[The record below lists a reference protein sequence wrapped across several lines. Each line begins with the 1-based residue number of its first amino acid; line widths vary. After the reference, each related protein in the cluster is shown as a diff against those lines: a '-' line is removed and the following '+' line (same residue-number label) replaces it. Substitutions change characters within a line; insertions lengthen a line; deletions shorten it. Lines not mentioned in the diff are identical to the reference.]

1 MRIRTQ
7 LTAALGLASLVAV
20 LILTGLAHVTRQAQ
34 AGLDEQ
40 AESQQ
45 VARDVANML
54 LLTNEFSVYGSGR
67 AATQW
72 RARHAQLLSAVDHAM
87 LRHSTP
93 LPELVA
99 LRADIDD
106 LSALFDKLAEV
117 DQAPASPLT
126 QRRRDLLL
134 ERLLA
139 ETHEVVER
147 RHRWSVVIGEAR
159 QQDQHLYTAM
169 VLAAPAALLLL
180 LLFLG
185 LLIGRRVLK
194 PLAQLKSAAVAM
206 QSGDLDARCD
216 SAAQDELGATA
227 RAVDAMAR
235 TLQQQS
241 AALALSEHRLR
252 MIADNMPAL
261 IAYIDRSETYRFTNA
276 AHKALFGQ
284 EAEDYLGKTMAEV
297 MGAPARAAL
306 APHIEG
312 VLGGERHEFEFERQ
326 GKGGAPNAFFMV
338 SYVPEIGA
346 DGAVEGFYVMA
357 LDITKRKEAEL
368 RQAASE
374 RLLVQI
380 TDNLPALVAYV
391 DRDMRYRFANGKYRE
406 WLGVDPRAIVGM
418 AVSDAVGQAL
428 YAEAAPQ
435 ARQALAGERVRWER
449 QTVRDGQE
457 VHYLADFIPDVGD
470 DGRVN
475 GFYALT
481 VDITERR
488 QAELEVA
495 RSEQHLFALT
505 NNIPALVAYFDMEER
520 CQYANDT
527 ALHSQNLT
535 RATAYGMKLR
545 DGLGEVNYA
554 AHEPGVR
561 QVLRGQRARIEAKVP
576 FRGRDAY
583 FQAHFIPDLVEG
595 GAQRGFYLMT
605 FDITALKVAQH
616 DQAQVERQLRDI
628 TDNLPV
634 LISYVDREERYV
646 FVNATCEHWLG
657 LGSGSLLGRTVAESM
672 PPASYAQRRS
682 HLKAA
687 LAGQRVEFHV
697 EEAMALGAP
706 RSLQSA
712 YIPDVQPD
720 GTVAGLYMLSTDVT
734 ALKDVERQLDQLAR
748 VDPLTGLPNRR
759 QFDERLGE
767 AISRASR
774 GHQPIAVM
782 FLDVDHFKS
791 INDTLGHAS
800 GDAVLKE
807 FGARLKKA
815 VRVTD
820 TAARLAGD
828 EFVVLLEAVHTEA
841 DAEQVAKKIVDA
853 IRVPFLIDGKPLRVT
868 TSVGVAFSPRPAPDG
883 SLMHRADEA
892 LYLAKGAGRDT
903 FCLKSVDA
911 YATGHGA
918 LAP

>member
-7 LTAALGLASLVAV
+7 LTAALALASLVAV

-54 LLTNEFSVYGSGR
+54 LLTNEFSVYGSDR

-72 RARHAQLLSAVDHAM
+72 RARHTQLLSAVDHAM

-93 LPELVA
+93 LPELAA

-106 LSALFDKLAEV
+106 LSALFDKLAEI

-147 RHRWSVVIGEAR
+147 RHRWSVVIGAAR

-185 LLIGRRVLK
+185 LLIDRRVLK

-206 QSGDLDARCD
+206 QSGDLDVRCA
-216 SAAQDELGATA
+216 SAAQDELGETA
-227 RAVDAMAR
+227 RAVDTMAR
-235 TLQQQS
+235 ALQQQS

-276 AHKALFGQ
+276 AYKTLFGQ
-284 EAEDYLGKTMAEV
+284 EAEAYLGKTMEEV
-297 MGAPARAAL
+297 LGAPAQAAL

-312 VLGGERHEFEFERQ
+312 VLRGERREFERQ
-326 GKGGAPNAFFMV
+326 GMGGAPDAFFMV

-391 DRDMRYRFANGKYRE
+391 DRDQRYRFANGKYRE
-406 WLGVDPRAIVGM
+406 WLGSDPQEMIGKHVSE
-418 AVSDAVGQAL
+418 AVSAEFYAVVQPKG
-428 YAEAAPQ
+428 EA
-435 ARQALAGERVRWER
+435 ALAGERVRWER
-449 QTVRDGQE
+449 QAVRDGQE

-527 ALHSQNLT
+527 ALRSQNLT
-535 RATAYGMKLR
+535 RSDAYGMKLR
-545 DGLGEVNYA
+545 DGLGELNYS

-561 QVLRGQRARIEAKVP
+561 QVLRGQRACIEAKVP

-616 DQAQVERQLRDI
+616 EQAQVERQLRDI

-634 LISYVDREERYV
+634 LISYVDCEERYV
-646 FVNATCEHWLG
+646 FVNATCKHWLG
-657 LGSGSLLGRTVAESM
+657 LDSGSLLGRTVAESM
-672 PPASYAQRRS
+672 PPASYAQRS
-682 HLKAA
+682 GHLKAA

-697 EEAMALGAP
+697 EEAMALGP
-706 RSLQSA
+706 TRSLQSV
-712 YIPDVQPD
+712 YIPDTQPD
-720 GTVAGLYMLSTDVT
+720 GTVTGLYMLSTDVT

-748 VDPLTGLPNRR
+748 VDALTGLPNRR
-759 QFDERLGE
+759 QFDERLAE

-774 GHQPIAVM
+774 GHKPIAVM

-791 INDTLGHAS
+791 INDTLGHAA

-807 FGARLKKA
+807 FAARLRKS

-841 DAEQVAKKIVDA
+841 DAEQVAKKIVGA
-853 IRVPFLIDGKPLRVT
+853 IRAPFLIDGKPLRVT
-868 TSVGVAFSPRPAPDG
+868 TSVGVAFSSRPAPDG

-903 FCLKSVDA
+903 FRLKSVDA
-911 YATGHGA
+911 YVTGNGI